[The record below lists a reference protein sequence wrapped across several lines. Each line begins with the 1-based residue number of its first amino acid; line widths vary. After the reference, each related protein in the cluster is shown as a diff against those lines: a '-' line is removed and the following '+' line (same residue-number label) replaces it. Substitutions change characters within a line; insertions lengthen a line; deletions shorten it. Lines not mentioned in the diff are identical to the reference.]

1 MIMMKKTITL
11 LLMLVTVMSAA
22 AQSQHSNDIKQR
34 LKEVKVQELVYRLKI
49 TDQQR
54 VKFMPIYERYSAE
67 MHKVM
72 SERQRTARP
81 KTSEATAQEMKQRM
95 ERQQQGQAVRMKYI
109 DEFAQ
114 VLTPEQLNKL
124 YKAEDRIQQKLK
136 ARAHHKKGKRA
147 DKRSRKENRK
157 LHADTN

>member
-1 MIMMKKTITL
+1 MKKTITL
-11 LLMLVTVMSAA
+11 LLMLVTMMSAA
-22 AQSQHSNDIKQR
+22 AQSQHSDDIKQR

-49 TDQQR
+49 TDQQK

-67 MHKVM
+67 MYKVM
-72 SERQRTARP
+72 GERQRTTRP
-81 KTSEATAQEMKQRM
+81 QTSEATAQEMKRRM

-114 VLTPEQLNKL
+114 VLTPEQLDKL

-136 ARAHHKKGKRA
+136 ARAHHKKGKHA
-147 DKRSRKENRK
+147 GQKSRKESRK
-157 LHADTN
+157 QRGETN